1 MLDRYLQ
8 DALEKLKR
16 GEFGKTTS
24 GEASSN
30 GKGGK
35 GGAGSAALVD
45 SPVDTLRLELEEQ
58 KELATNRLSELEL
71 LQSNYEKGLREVT
84 AIYGCLMNW
93 CFRVNPN
100 VLDGYVL
107 HFFYSFSR
115 LNWIIDVS

>member
-16 GEFGKTTS
+16 GEFGKTSS
-24 GEASSN
+24 GDASSN

-35 GGAGSAALVD
+35 GGVGSTPLVD

-71 LQSNYEKGLREVT
+71 LQSNYEKGLREVSFDVV
-84 AIYGCLMNW
+84 ADMFSSWRGVFNW
-93 CFRVNPN
+93 YLQVGKFICAWSC
-100 VLDGYVL
+100 D
-107 HFFYSFSR
+107 
-115 LNWIIDVS
+115 